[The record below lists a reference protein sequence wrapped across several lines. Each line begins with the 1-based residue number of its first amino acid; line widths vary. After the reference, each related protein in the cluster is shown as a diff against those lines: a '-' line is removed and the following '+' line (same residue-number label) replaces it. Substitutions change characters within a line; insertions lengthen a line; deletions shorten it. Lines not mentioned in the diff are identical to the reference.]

1 MVPIPTRG
9 SGPVRFG
16 PGVPLIPD
24 IGPGILDADVYTDPE
39 RYQRERTAVLAPSW
53 QVICRSSQIPHPGD
67 FITWEGQGETII
79 VTRRRDGGVSGFHNV
94 CQHRGARIVKEPS
107 GCARRFSCRWHNW
120 VYDLQGAVVGVPD
133 REDFDP
139 AALDSLAVPG
149 VDCAEWGGWVWAVL
163 AGRGTAPP
171 LLDWLGPD
179 ITTDLGVYHMQ
190 DMELVDKLTWD
201 VPVNWK
207 VIVDAFNENYH
218 AAHLHA
224 KNTTPQDVKDGRF
237 STYFVFG
244 RHAMM
249 VIPYKGVLARLRET
263 LDHQGTAICHYT
275 VFPTAVFN
283 CNPTHIQL
291 FRAVPLSVDRSRFE
305 CWELQYADP
314 DQSYKDAVNEHW
326 GRLKKVVAEDVE
338 IWDEV
343 AATRDSSAYRRNILN
358 NRECKVTAFHHSIEE
373 MLDG

>member
-1 MVPIPTRG
+1 
-9 SGPVRFG
+9 
-16 PGVPLIPD
+16 L
-24 IGPGILDADVYTDPE
+24 
-39 RYQRERTAVLAPSW
+39 
-53 QVICRSSQIPHPGD
+53 
-67 FITWEGQGETII
+67 
-79 VTRRRDGGVSGFHNV
+79 
-94 CQHRGARIVKEPS
+94 
-107 GCARRFSCRWHNW
+107 
-120 VYDLQGAVVGVPD
+120 VGVPD

-139 AALDSLAVPG
+139 AALDGLAAPG
-149 VDCAEWGGWVWAVL
+149 IECAEWGGWVWAVL
-163 AGRGTAPP
+163 SGPGTAPP
-171 LLDWLGPD
+171 LLEWLGPD
-179 ITTDLGVYHMQ
+179 ITTDLGVYRMQ
-190 DMELVDKLTWD
+190 DMELVEKLTWD

-249 VIPYKGVLARLRET
+249 VIPYRGVLARLRET

-283 CNPTHIQL
+283 CNPAHIQL

-305 CWELQYADP
+305 CWELRYADP
-314 DQSYKDAVNEHW
+314 DQSYQDAVSEHW

-358 NRECKVTAFHHSIEE
+358 NRECKITAFHRSLEE